1 MYITKMFTFSI
12 IRIQPT
18 NYFVDK
24 NIIYRKNN
32 QHKMIIHKKWTISK
46 SILIERGQMDIFLSI
61 MVLGHSLN
69 WIPEIT
75 TQIKYHKSHDIFLVC
90 KNVIV
95 HTKLP
100 CPRHWNNEN
109 AVNYYILDNFE
120 CIEIYVFF
128 VVVTKYIIH
137 GGDCC
142 ITCWSF

>member
-12 IRIQPT
+12 LRKPT

-69 WIPEIT
+69 WIPEII

-120 CIEIYVFF
+120 CIEIYVF